1 MAVESTVLG
10 CSMRIDRVELRWIS
24 MPLRMPFE
32 TSFARET
39 DKDCLLVRVFGEG
52 FEGWG
57 EVVAMKEPL
66 YNEETLKTCWHLLED
81 LLIPLVLSRPW
92 SSVEE
97 WCEATRH
104 VRRNYMAR
112 AGLEAALW
120 DLFSL
125 CEGRSLSSLW
135 GGVRARVEVGI
146 SLGIEASLDQLLP
159 QVEAAIADGYRRIK
173 LKIKPGWDLVPVA
186 EVRRRW
192 PELVLQV
199 DANSAYRLSDGSHL
213 AALDEFGLLLIE
225 QPLEHDDIVD
235 HATLARLLKTP
246 VCLDESIDTVD
257 QCRRALDLGSA
268 AIINIK
274 PGRVGGYD
282 ASRAIHD
289 YCARRGVPC
298 WVGGMLETGV
308 GRLQNLAL
316 ASLPNFT
323 LPGDISASRRYFAR
337 DIIDPEV
344 VLESDGCVRVPEV
357 PGVGQFL
364 DWPTLEGVT
373 SHRQLYPRG

>member
-1 MAVESTVLG
+1 
-10 CSMRIDRVELRWIS
+10 
-24 MPLRMPFE
+24 MPLAAPFE

-92 SSVEE
+92 SSVEK

-120 DLFSL
+120 DLYSQ
-125 CEGRSLSSLW
+125 CQGRSLSALW
-135 GGVRARVEVGI
+135 GGVRSRVEVGI
-146 SLGIEASLDQLLP
+146 SLGIEASLDELLP
-159 QVEAAIADGYRRIK
+159 QVEAGIHQGYRRIK
-173 LKIKPGWDLVPVA
+173 LKIKPGWDLEPVA

-192 PELVLQV
+192 PSLVLQV
-199 DANSAYRLSDGSHL
+199 DANSAYRLGDASHL
-213 AALDEFGLLLIE
+213 ARLDEFGLLLVE

-235 HATLARLLKTP
+235 HSSLARLLRTP
-246 VCLDESIDTVD
+246 ICLDESIDSVD
-257 QCRRALDLGSA
+257 QCRRALQLGSA

-274 PGRVGGYD
+274 PGRVGGYC
-282 ASRAIHD
+282 ASRAIHWL
-289 YCARRGVPC
+289 CLEQSVPC

-308 GRLQNLAL
+308 GRLHNLAL

-344 VLESDGCVRVPEV
+344 VLESDGCVRVLEV

-364 DWPTLEGVT
+364 DRRMLERVT
-373 SHRQLYPRG
+373 SRMESW

>member
-1 MAVESTVLG
+1 
-10 CSMRIDRVELRWIS
+10 MRIDRIELRWVS
-24 MPLRMPFE
+24 MPLRTPFE

-57 EVVAMKEPL
+57 EVVAMQEPL
-66 YNEETLKTCWHLLED
+66 YNEETLKTCWHILED
-81 LLIPLVLSRPW
+81 VLIPLVLSREW
-92 SSVEE
+92 CSVEQ
-97 WCEATRH
+97 WFHSIRH
-104 VRRNYMAR
+104 IRRNYMAR

-120 DLFSL
+120 DLYSL
-125 CEGRSLSSLW
+125 CEGKSLAALW

-146 SLGIEASLDQLLP
+146 SLGIEASVEELLP
-159 QVEAAIADGYRRIK
+159 QVEAGISDGYRRVK
-173 LKIKPGWDLVPVA
+173 LKIKPGWDLLPVA

-192 PELVLQV
+192 PQLVLQV
-199 DANSAYRLSDGSHL
+199 DANSAYHL
-213 AALDEFGLLLIE
+213 EDSGLLAGLDEFGLLLIE

-235 HATLARLLKTP
+235 HAALQRSLKTP
-246 VCLDESIDTVD
+246 ICLDESIDSLE
-257 QCRRALDLGSA
+257 QCRRALELGSA
-268 AIINIK
+268 QVINIK
-274 PGRVGGYD
+274 PGRVGGFV

-289 YCARRGVPC
+289 LCAARGVPC

-316 ASLPNFT
+316 ASLENFR
-323 LPGDISASRRYFAR
+323 LPGDISASKRYFRR

-344 VLESDGCVRVPEV
+344 VLESDGRVCVPDV

-364 DWPTLEGVT
+364 DRRALDTHTQRSQVFRR
-373 SHRQLYPRG
+373 S

>member
-1 MAVESTVLG
+1 MGEESMDWG
-10 CSMRIDRVELRWIS
+10 SSMRVDRVELRWVS
-24 MPLRMPFE
+24 MPLSAPFE

-81 LLIPLVLSRPW
+81 LLIPLLLSRAW
-92 SSVEE
+92 ASVEE

-120 DLFSL
+120 DLYSQ
-125 CEGRSLSSLW
+125 CQGRSLSSLW
-135 GGVRARVEVGI
+135 GGVRSRVEVGI
-146 SLGIEASLDQLLP
+146 SLGIEASLGELLP
-159 QVEAAIADGYRRIK
+159 QVEAGLIEGYRRIK
-173 LKIKPGWDLVPVA
+173 LKIKPGWDLEPVA

-199 DANSAYRLSDGSHL
+199 DANSAYRLGDASHL
-213 AALDEFGLLLIE
+213 ARLDEFGLLLVE

-235 HATLARLLKTP
+235 HATLARMVRTP
-246 VCLDESIDTVD
+246 ICLDESIDSVE
-257 QCRRALDLGSA
+257 QCRRALQLGSA

-274 PGRVGGYD
+274 PGRVGGYC
-282 ASRAIHD
+282 ASRAIHSF
-289 YCARRGVPC
+289 CSEQGVPC

-323 LPGDISASRRYFAR
+323 LPGDISASKRYFER

-364 DWPTLEGVT
+364 DWPTLERVT
-373 SHRQLYPRG
+373 SRRQIYP